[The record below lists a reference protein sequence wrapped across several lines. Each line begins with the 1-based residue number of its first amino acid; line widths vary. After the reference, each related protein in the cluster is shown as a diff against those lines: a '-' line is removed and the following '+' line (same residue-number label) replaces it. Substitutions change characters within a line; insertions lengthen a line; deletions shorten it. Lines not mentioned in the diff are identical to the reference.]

1 MKLHDCTYF
10 LANRLTRSLKRAF
23 DNRLEPHGL
32 TAATWCA
39 MMALA
44 ENGSLTQKQLAEIL
58 ALENPT
64 VTRTID
70 RLVEKGFVL
79 RQEVP
84 HDRRY
89 YRISLT
95 EKGNEIRQQINDVGQ
110 CFMSWVTRGLTD
122 DELQAFKRLMVQ
134 VNDHA
139 QVG

>member
-23 DNRLEPHGL
+23 DLRLEVHGL

-44 ENGSLTQKQLAEIL
+44 EKGPLTQKELSEIL

-64 VTRTID
+64 VTRTVD
-70 RLVEKGFVL
+70 RLVEKGFIERRL
-79 RQEVP
+79 VP

-89 YRISLT
+89 SVVSMT
-95 EKGNEIRQQINDVGQ
+95 GKGAAILGQIEEVGS
-110 CFMSWVTRGLTD
+110 CFMGWVTRDLD
-122 DELQAFKRLMVQ
+122 DEEVRVLKQLLIRIH
-134 VNDHA
+134 DHVVA
-139 QVG
+139 G

>member
-23 DNRLEPHGL
+23 DDRLAPHGL

-44 ENGSLTQKQLAEIL
+44 ENGPLTQKQLSEIL

-70 RLVEKGFVL
+70 RLVDKGFVV
-79 RQEVP
+79 RQPVP
-84 HDRRY
+84 RDRRY
-89 YRISLT
+89 YAVSLT
-95 EKGNEIRQQINDVGQ
+95 EKGEEIQQRINEVGQ
-110 CFMSWVTRGLTD
+110 CFMGWVTRDLAEE
-122 DELQAFKRLMVQ
+122 ELQLFKKLLVRVSDQ
-134 VNDHA
+134 A
-139 QVG
+139 RVG